1 MSRRRRWWQPRWEWG
16 PAIAVLIGVGS
27 AAISVAAAGA
37 PSGPTAGGAQL
48 DRGAELYAI
57 QCASCHGDGGTG
69 VTGRGP
75 DLRHEGAAAVDFVL
89 RTGRMPLADPNM
101 QARRGPVRYDDAD
114 IEALVAYVSSLG
126 NGPGIPDVD
135 ATRGDL
141 AAGGELFRLN
151 CAACHV
157 ASGAGAPIGG
167 GRRAPDLMEATAVEI
182 GEALVVGPG
191 AMPKFASLTDHDV
204 DGIAR
209 YIGELQQERTTS
221 VWSLGGAGPV
231 AEGLAAWL
239 LALVPLIAFTRWIG
253 SAHATRDQTE
263 VDDEPE
269 VTT

>member
-16 PAIAVLIGVGS
+16 PAIAVLIGVCS
-27 AAISVAAAGA
+27 AAVSGAAADV
-37 PSGPTAGGAQL
+37 PTGPTAEGSRL
-48 DRGAELYAI
+48 DLGAELYAI

-101 QARRGPVRYDDAD
+101 QARRGPVRYNDAE

-126 NGPGIPDVD
+126 NGPGIPVVDV
-135 ATRGDL
+135 TRGDL
-141 AAGGELFRLN
+141 AAGGALYRLN

-157 ASGAGAPIGG
+157 ASGAGAAIGG
-167 GRRAPDLMEATAVEI
+167 GRRAPDLMASTAVEI
-182 GEALVVGPG
+182 GEAIVVGPG
-191 AMPKFASLTDHDV
+191 AMPKFDALTDRDV

-209 YIGELQQERTTS
+209 YISQLQQDGSTS
-221 VWSLGGAGPV
+221 IGSLGGAGPV

-239 LALVPLIAFTRWIG
+239 LGLVPLLAFTRWIG
-253 SAHATRDQTE
+253 SAHAPRNKTE
-263 VDDEPE
+263 VDDESE